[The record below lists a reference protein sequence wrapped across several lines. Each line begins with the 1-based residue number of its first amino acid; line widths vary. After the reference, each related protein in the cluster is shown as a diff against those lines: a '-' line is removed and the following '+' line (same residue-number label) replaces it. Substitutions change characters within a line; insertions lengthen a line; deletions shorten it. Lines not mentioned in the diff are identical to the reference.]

1 MPTYKYIATDI
12 EWETDGDK
20 EALKSLP
27 KTVKGTITARDR
39 EYAQDEVSDFLSD
52 TWGWLHKGFYAVFEK
67 TL

>member
-39 EYAQDEVSDFLSD
+39 ELVILVSLCCR
-52 TWGWLHKGFYAVFEK
+52 HKINITGISQYLATNV
-67 TL
+67 